1 MQRYYLYSDYL
12 KEKFGKRMYKLS
24 LSISKTCPNRDG
36 SKGVG
41 GCIFCSNGG
50 SGDFAQNVENSILM
64 QIENAKKLVEKK
76 NRGGGYI
83 AYFQSFTSTYLQP
96 EKLLDSL
103 MTAANHKDIE
113 AISVATRADCL
124 DDEIIDILGSVR
136 KKVPVTVEM
145 GLQTMHDSTAKII
158 NRCCELSEYEKALK
172 KLKENGIE
180 VVYHIILGLPFETE
194 EMMLDT
200 VRYVAK
206 SGADGIKIQLLHV
219 LKGTRLFKMYENG
232 EFEVLSKDEYI
243 SLIAR
248 AVQLLPKEMVIHR
261 LTGDGDKKILVAPMW
276 SANKRDVLNSINRYF
291 NENDIVQG
299 KEYK

>member
-1 MQRYYLYSDYL
+1 MQRYYSYSDYL
-12 KEKFGKRMYKLS
+12 KNRFQKKMYKLS
-24 LSISKTCPNRDG
+24 LSIAQTCPNRDG
-36 SKGVG
+36 TKGVG
-41 GCIFCSNGG
+41 GCIFCSGQG
-50 SGDFAQNVENSILM
+50 SGDFAESIEKSVCE
-64 QIENAKKLVEKK
+64 QIESAKKLVEKK

-103 MTAANHKDIE
+103 VSAANHKDIE

-124 DDEIIDILGSVR
+124 DDEIIDILGSIR

-145 GLQTMHDSTAKII
+145 GLQTVHDSTAKII

-219 LKGTRLFKMYENG
+219 LKGTRLYEMYKKG
-232 EFEVLSKDEYI
+232 EFDVFSKEEYI
-243 SLIAR
+243 SLLAKAIEI
-248 AVQLLPKEMVIHR
+248 LPREMVIHR

>member
-83 AYFQSFTSTYLQP
+83 AYFQSFTSTYIQP